1 MAVPMSLFVLFLG
14 SFCLGT
20 AEFMATG
27 LLPQVAAD
35 IGVSIPTAGAIV
47 TAYALGVAFGGP
59 ILAVLFGRLP
69 RKAVLIAL
77 LLLFASA
84 QVLCAVAP
92 SFELLLA
99 GRVLGAACQGAFF
112 GIAGIVAIS
121 VAGPGKSGVALS
133 LLVAGITV
141 ANILGLPGGTMIG
154 SAFGWRT
161 SFVALGG
168 VAVLVAVLVLLFIP
182 TTATEATG
190 KASLRRQLGALAQ
203 SDVVLSYAVMTL
215 ASLGFFAVFTY
226 VTPLLTTVTGV
237 PEDIV
242 PVLLLAFGVGSTVGA
257 FAGGRLA
264 DWKPLPAVIGLMAA
278 EMVVFT
284 TVLVFADSAIAMA
297 VAVVALG
304 FCAFSYA
311 PSLFVRLFKAA
322 GDAADLASALIST
335 AFNVGIAAG
344 AAIGGAMLSAGA
356 GYQHLGIVGF
366 VTAAL
371 AICAVLTMQAR
382 ARREEL
388 QALVALTA

>member
-1 MAVPMSLFVLFLG
+1 MSLFVLFLG

-35 IGVSIPTAGAIV
+35 VGVGIPTAGAIV

-59 ILAVLFGRLP
+59 LLAVLFGGVP

-77 LLLFASA
+77 LLLFACA
-84 QVLCAVAP
+84 QLLCAIAP
-92 SFELLLA
+92 TFELLLV

-112 GIAGIVAIS
+112 GIAGIVAVS
-121 VAGPGKSGVALS
+121 VAGEGKAGTALS

-141 ANILGLPGGTMIG
+141 AHILGLPGGTMIG
-154 SAFGWRT
+154 SAFGWRM

-168 VAVLVAVLVLLFIP
+168 VAILVALLVIAFVP
-182 TTATEATG
+182 ATATEASV
-190 KASLRRQLGALAQ
+190 KAPLRRQFRALAQ
-203 SDVVLSYAVMTL
+203 RDVMLSYAVMML
-215 ASLGFFAVFTY
+215 ASLGFFALFTY
-226 VTPLLTTVTGV
+226 VTPLLTTVSGV
-237 PEDIV
+237 PADVV
-242 PVLLLAFGVGSTVGA
+242 PALLLAFGIGSTLGA
-257 FAGGRLA
+257 FAGGKLA
-264 DWKPLPAVIGLMAA
+264 DWKPLEAVIALMVA
-278 EMVVFT
+278 EMAVFA
-284 TVLVFADSAIAMA
+284 TVLFFAGSPVAMA
-297 VAVVALG
+297 VAVIALG

-335 AFNVGIAAG
+335 AFNIGIAAG
-344 AAIGGAMLSAGA
+344 ATIGGLMLSAGA
-356 GYQHLGIVGF
+356 DYHHLAVIGF

-388 QALVALTA
+388 EALVALTV